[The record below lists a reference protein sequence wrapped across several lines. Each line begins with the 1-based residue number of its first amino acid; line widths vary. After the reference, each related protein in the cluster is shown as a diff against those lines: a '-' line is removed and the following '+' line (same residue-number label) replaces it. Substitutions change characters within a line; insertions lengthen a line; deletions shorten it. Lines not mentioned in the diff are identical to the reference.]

1 MCSVYWQN
9 PAIVVSS
16 GYLVMTRNNWLNML
30 WMQALWFGAVMG
42 AAKQQLWLA
51 PVLLMGFAF
60 WELRPSR
67 RIYGDFQLMLVA
79 VLIGLI
85 LDTTWVRLGWLE
97 FAASWAFSERA
108 PLWILLLWAGLALTL
123 NHSLA
128 WLQSR
133 LVLAAL
139 LGGVSSPLSYLAA
152 ARLGAVTIVT
162 ESGVWLVG
170 LGLSWAVALPL
181 LLWLASHLKQL
192 KQEEQADV

>member
-1 MCSVYWQN
+1 MN
-9 PAIVVSS
+9 
-16 GYLVMTRNNWLNML
+16 RDNWLNML
-30 WMQALWFGAVMG
+30 WMQALWFGAVIG
-42 AAKQQLWLA
+42 AAQNQLWLA
-51 PVLLMGFAF
+51 PILLMGFAF
-60 WELRPSR
+60 WEFRPDR
-67 RIYGDFQLMLVA
+67 RVYGDFQLMLVA

-97 FAASWAFSERA
+97 FAAGWALSERA

-133 LVLAAL
+133 LVLAAV

-152 ARLGAVTIVT
+152 ARLGAVTIVS

-181 LLWLASHLKQL
+181 LLWLANHFKHL